1 MMFQI
6 ISDIHLEYYDEL
18 PDITTIFQISAPNL
32 ILAGDICYYKH
43 KNFIPFFELVNKL
56 YTNVFFVPGNHDYYS
71 YNNVPECEFGVID
84 FIMEENLKPFKNIHF
99 IQNSIFEINNTIIL
113 GNTLWCNTDRNIKDP
128 NVKLL
133 SNPYYIQFGK
143 KYMPTFNSI
152 KKTNHIQYNWLKN
165 TLKNINH
172 DKKIIVITHYL
183 PSKKCIHKKYSNSQ
197 YNDLYFTNCE
207 DIMKFADVWVSGH
220 THNKFTGNINN
231 CVVFINPRGDPDEI
245 TNYNKTLNF
254 EIDYVS
260 HL

>member
-18 PDITTIFQISAPNL
+18 PNITTIFEISAPNL

-43 KNFIPFFELVNKL
+43 KNFIPFFDLVNKL

-71 YNNVPECEFGVID
+71 YNNIPESGFDEID
-84 FIMEENLKPFKNIHF
+84 FIIEENLKPFKNVHF
-99 IQNSIFEINNTIIL
+99 IQNSIFELNNTIIL
-113 GNTLWCNTDRNIKDP
+113 GNTLWCKTDRNIKDP

-133 SNPYYIQFGK
+133 SNPYYIKFGK
-143 KYMPTFNSI
+143 KYMPTFDNI
-152 KKTNHIQYNWLKN
+152 KKTNNIQYNWLKN

-172 DKKIIVITHYL
+172 NKNIIVITHYL
-183 PSKKCIHKKYSNSQ
+183 PSKKCIHKRYSNSQ
-197 YNDLYFTNCE
+197 YNDLYFTHCE
-207 DIMKFADVWVSGH
+207 DIMKFADIWVSGH

-231 CVVFINPRGDPDEI
+231 CSVFVNPRGDPDEI
-245 TNYNKTLNF
+245 TNYNKSLVF
-254 EIDYVS
+254 QIDYVS

>member
-1 MMFQI
+1 MFQI

-43 KNFIPFFELVNKL
+43 KNFIPFFDLVNKL

-71 YNNVPECEFGVID
+71 YNNIPESDFDEID
-84 FIMEENLKPFKNIHF
+84 FIIEENLKPFKNVHF
-99 IQNSIFEINNTIIL
+99 IQNSIFELNNTIIL
-113 GNTLWCNTDRNIKDP
+113 GNTLWCKTDRNIKDP
-128 NVKLL
+128 NIKLL
-133 SNPYYIQFGK
+133 TNPYYIKFGK
-143 KYMPTFNSI
+143 KYMPSLHSI
-152 KKTNHIQYNWLKN
+152 KKTNYIQYNWLKN

-172 DKKIIVITHYL
+172 NKKIIVITHYL
-183 PSKKCIHKKYSNSQ
+183 PSKKCIHKKWRNSQ

-220 THNKFTGNINN
+220 THNKFTGHINN
-231 CVVFINPRGDPDEI
+231 CSVFVNPRGDPDEI
-245 TNYNKTLNF
+245 TNYNKKLVF